1 MYLGCSGWYYDH
13 WLGILYNSRR
23 RYLEQYA
30 RFFHSVEVNSTFY
43 QFPKEG
49 QLKNW
54 YNVTPD
60 DFVFSVKL
68 NRHITH
74 TKRLY
79 DTRRA
84 LSDFFEI
91 CGVLGHKLGPFL
103 VGLAASFKKDL
114 DRLDEFLSLLP
125 AIVAFEFRHD
135 SWFSDDI
142 FDRFRGQSNL
152 SLVVLGAQFG
162 NNIDCFRN
170 FTYSRRHARG
180 GNLDVYSSE
189 ELDHWARRIR
199 EISTKQMFSATGT
212 TTHMGLRIVWI

>member
-1 MYLGCSGWYYDH
+1 M
-13 WLGILYNSRR
+13 LYNSRR

-103 VGLAASFKKDL
+103 LGLAASFKKDL

-170 FTYSRRHARG
+170 FTYSRWHARG

-189 ELDHWARRIR
+189 ELDYWARRIR

-212 TTHMGLRIVWI
+212 TMHMGLRIVWI

>member
-1 MYLGCSGWYYDH
+1 MNKY
-13 WLGILYNSRR
+13 
-23 RYLEQYA
+23 
-30 RFFHSVEVNSTFY
+30 
-43 QFPKEG
+43 
-49 QLKNW
+49 
-54 YNVTPD
+54 
-60 DFVFSVKL
+60 
-68 NRHITH
+68 ITH
-74 TKRLY
+74 TKRLH
-79 DTRRA
+79 DSRRA

-103 VGLAASFKKDL
+103 VGLASSFKKDL
-114 DRLDEFLSLLP
+114 NRLDEFLSLLP
-125 AIVAFEFRHD
+125 DHRFAFEFRHD

-142 FDRFRGQSNL
+142 FHRFRGQSNL

-170 FTYSRRHARG
+170 FTYSRWRARG